1 MTSLVALSISIGVLG
16 GVATWLALG
25 VLAGPPAIFLIWGAF
40 IAWAAF
46 FSNGG
51 NNAALKTTI
60 VCGIWGVICAWVAGL
75 IIVNVPVNLPAALWP
90 AIVVGVTVLVLC
102 LGAHVE
108 ALSSIPTA
116 VLGYA
121 ATAALMTSGGALD
134 MAHLGAADFSNPLI
148 VISVSLIVGA
158 VFGLLSGKLAGAL
171 GKG

>member
-1 MTSLVALSISIGVLG
+1 MTSLVALSVSIAVLG
-16 GVATWLALG
+16 AVATWLALG
-25 VLAGPPAIFLIWGAF
+25 PLSGVFFIWGAF

-75 IIVNVPVNLPAALWP
+75 ILANVAVELPANLWP
-90 AIVVGVTVLVLC
+90 SIVVGVTVLVLC

-108 ALSSIPTA
+108 ALASIPTA

-121 ATAALMTSGGALD
+121 ATAAYMLVGGAMD
-134 MAHLGAADFSNPLI
+134 MDHLAAANFSNPLI
-148 VISVSLIVGA
+148 VISISIVVGA

>member
-1 MTSLVALSISIGVLG
+1 MTSLVALSVSIAVLG
-16 GVATWLALG
+16 AVATWLSLSP
-25 VLAGPPAIFLIWGAF
+25 LAGIYLIWAAF
-40 IAWAAF
+40 IGWAAF
-46 FSNGG
+46 FANGG

-75 IIVNVPVNLPAALWP
+75 IIVNVPVDLPSNLWP

-108 ALSSIPTA
+108 MLSSIPTA

-121 ATAALMTSGGALD
+121 ATAALMISGGAMD
-134 MAHLGAADFSNPLI
+134 MDHLAAANFSNPLI
-148 VISVSLIVGA
+148 LISVSLVVGA
-158 VFGLLSGKLAGAL
+158 IFGLLSGKLAGAL